1 MDTLRI
7 THATPDHYAGMYYVF
22 DAVAHEER
30 YLAFTRATPFE
41 DSLAY
46 YRSIECLGLPHFVA
60 LDDGIVVGSIDITT
74 VAGDARSHVGVVGIA
89 ILPGY
94 RERGLG
100 TRLLEQAVD
109 AAWAFGLTRL
119 ELCVRA
125 DNLRAIALYQR
136 FGFQIEGT
144 RRGANRIRGEYFDAH
159 LMGLL
164 RDQPA
169 PVSTPAQ
176 NAPGQTAP

>member
-1 MDTLRI
+1 MDTLSI
-7 THATPDHYAGMYYVF
+7 TQATADHYAGMYYVF

-30 YLAFTRATPFE
+30 YLAFTHATPFE

-46 YRSIECLGLPHFVA
+46 YRAIDSLGLPHFVA
-60 LDDGIVVGSIDITT
+60 LDDGIVVGSIDVTT

-100 TRLLEQAVD
+100 TRLLHRAIE
-109 AAWAFGLTRL
+109 AAWCFGFTRL
-119 ELCVRA
+119 ELSVRT
-125 DNLRAIALYQR
+125 DNPRAIALYQR

-144 RRGANRIRGEYFDAH
+144 RRHANRIGHDYYDAH
-159 LMGLL
+159 IMGLL
-164 RDQPA
+164 NDTSA
-169 PVSTPAQ
+169 SA
-176 NAPGQTAP
+176 

>member
-7 THATPDHYAGMYYVF
+7 AQATADHYAGMYYVF

-46 YRSIECLGLPHFVA
+46 YRAIDLLGLPHFVA
-60 LDDGIVVGSIDITT
+60 LDDGVVVGSIDITT

-100 TRLLEQAVD
+100 TQLLQRAIE
-109 AAWAFGLTRL
+109 AAWDSGFTRL
-119 ELCVRA
+119 ELSVRA
-125 DNLRAIALYQR
+125 DNQRAIALYQR
-136 FGFQIEGT
+136 FGFEIEGT
-144 RRGANRIRGEYFDAH
+144 RRRANRIGHDYYDAH
-159 LMGLL
+159 IMGLL
-164 RDQPA
+164 
-169 PVSTPAQ
+169 
-176 NAPGQTAP
+176 NAPSASA